1 MMTRFGPAWCALRL
15 SIVMPL
21 LVAGSLEPQAHVT
34 IDNAQSQRGSFK
46 ARFNV
51 THGCDGSPTN
61 EVRITIPEGVIGV
74 KPMPKPGWSLA
85 TTRGQ
90 YAKSYDYFH
99 GKQVAEGVRSVTWS
113 GGKLLNE
120 HVDEFVLSIYVTDAL
135 KPGDIVHFPVEQ
147 ICDAG
152 KLLWVE
158 KPAAGQ
164 DAHTLKAPAPGI
176 KILPANDDRKSSH

>member
-1 MMTRFGPAWCALRL
+1 MINTFDIAWFLKRL
-15 SIVMPL
+15 SGSITL
-21 LVAGSLEPQAHVT
+21 LAVGSFAAGAHVT

-85 TTRGQ
+85 TTRGP
-90 YAKSYDYFH
+90 YAKTYDYFH
-99 GKQVAEGVRSVTWS
+99 GKQVAEGVKSVTWS

-120 HVDEFVLSIYVTDAL
+120 HIDEFVLSVYFAEAFE
-135 KPGDIVHFPVEQ
+135 PGETVYFPVEQ
-147 ICDAG
+147 ICDTG
-152 KLLWVE
+152 KLSWIE
-158 KPAAGQ
+158 MPAAGQ
-164 DAHTLKAPAPGI
+164 AAHSMKAPAPGVQ
-176 KILPANDDRKSSH
+176 ILSSRDVH